1 MDLLKKKN
9 LHGVEIRL
17 SKEQRNFACLVFV
30 CVDFMKLPL
39 KDILANEIAPKDL
52 YSKIKGSPL
61 ETTLRPVQKKICFIP
76 KPNEPD
82 YCNFDVSLLYTLIRN
97 LGSSSLIPTRG
108 WTIKTPTDSEKKIG
122 DDIVRFNQ
130 LRNNIAHAISAEIC
144 DNEFND
150 IWEKLRIVV
159 GRMQT
164 FINCSTR
171 YERKL
176 SEIKTNT
183 IDIVKMIADKSSL
196 ESQMAFSGEL
206 EENGN
211 VKGY

>member
-1 MDLLKKKN
+1 MDLLEKNN
-9 LHGVEIRL
+9 LHGVEVLL

-52 YSKIKGSPL
+52 YDKIQGSPL
-61 ETTLRPVQKKICFIP
+61 ETNLRPVQKKICFIP

-82 YCNFDVSLLYTLIRN
+82 YSDFDVSLLYTLIRN

-108 WTIKTPTDSEKKIG
+108 WKVKKPMDSETKIG
-122 DDIVRFNQ
+122 DDIVRFNH
-130 LRNNIAHAISAEIC
+130 LRNTIAHSISAKIF

-150 IWEKLRIVV
+150 IWENIRIVV

-164 FINCSTR
+164 FINCSAG
-171 YERKL
+171 YEQIL
-176 SEIKTNT
+176 SEIKTKT
-183 IDIVKMIADKSSL
+183 IGIIKMMADKSIL
-196 ESQMAFSGEL
+196 ESQMAFFGEL
-206 EENGN
+206 QENGN
-211 VKGY
+211 FKGF